1 MENEVP
7 AVEQS
12 VSSNKRN
19 RTKIIIVVLGVV
31 LILGALVTAAY
42 FSLER
47 PTGLTEE
54 LMERGLF
61 VSAEETYIYR
71 DGSFVALETDGFQ
84 ILELKQSN
92 GHNAFI
98 ARYENGAYGVRVDG
112 EQKVTSVY
120 PIRGLALSPEG
131 TKIAYAEQMGGEMGS
146 TNVADWKV
154 TVIDFAEGGET
165 RIYTESFSPYFLGD
179 AHMVRFTSEG
189 AVYFEL
195 TSDVEV
201 MVADMSYADVSV
213 NTYQSPNRRA
223 LAWETLLE
231 DYSSQ
236 PVMMI
241 VGVTQV
247 SPLEHELLGVREVN
261 TAVRYSLGDEGL
273 YELRSRGQESTLW
286 IRTLE
291 QPEAR
296 KAFEFPRELGI
307 THVTF
312 Q

>member
-1 MENEVP
+1 MENEAPV
-7 AVEQS
+7 AVQPE
-12 VSSNKRN
+12 SSHKSRA
-19 RTKIIIVVLGVV
+19 KIIIVVLGVMLV
-31 LILGALVTAAY
+31 LGALATAAY

-47 PTGLTEE
+47 PIGLTEE

-71 DGSFVALETDGFQ
+71 DGSFMALETDGFQ
-84 ILELKQSN
+84 ILESKQSN

-98 ARYENGAYGVRVDG
+98 ARYENGAYSLRVDG

-120 PIRGLALSPEG
+120 PMRGLALSPEG
-131 TKIAYAEQMGGEMGS
+131 TKVAYAEQMGGGMGS

-165 RIYTESFSPYFLGD
+165 RTYTESFSPYFLGD
-179 AHMVRFTSEG
+179 AHMVRFTGEG
-189 AVYFEL
+189 VVYFEL
-195 TSDVEV
+195 ISGVED
-201 MVADMSYADVSV
+201 MVASMPFTDVSAV
-213 NTYQSPNRRA
+213 TYQSPNRRA

-231 DYSSQ
+231 DYSSE

-241 VGVTQV
+241 VGLTQV
-247 SPLEHELLGVREVN
+247 SPLEHELLGVREIN
-261 TAVRYSLGDEGL
+261 TTVQYSLGDEGL
-273 YELRSRGQESTLW
+273 YELRSKARGSDLW
-286 IRTLE
+286 VRTLE

-296 KAFEFPRELGI
+296 KVFEIPRELGI